1 MAPLARALVF
11 CLSIVVAGCAHEAS
25 VYRAGPGPWRTAEAD
40 IALDYPAQAKKL
52 PLHIVWPVN
61 GGPYPVV
68 VFSHG
73 GGSSKDMYDRLADHW
88 ASAGYVVILPTHR
101 DSRSLGFSTRGAAQ
115 HLMLEILES
124 RRQDLV
130 FIADALGG
138 LAQQLPQ
145 LAGKIDAQRI
155 VIGGHSMGGATA
167 LTVSGVVL
175 EDVNDG
181 SRFGFR
187 EPRFDALLLLTEP
200 GNSPMAPEFPWRA
213 VPVPVFVAT
222 GSRDYSG
229 QWSGPPKQRLY
240 RLPADLP
247 LPDNVPHHYLFIEG
261 MDHYLG
267 GLVCRTDVPGPP
279 DDGALQAIQATSTTF
294 LDAYMKNDAA
304 ALDFLRNADLRPLTD
319 GRATLSLR

>member
-1 MAPLARALVF
+1 MAALARPIILCLIAAL
-11 CLSIVVAGCAHEAS
+11 AGCAHEAP
-25 VYRAGPGPWRTAEAD
+25 VYRTAPGPWRTAEAD
-40 IALDYPAQAKKL
+40 IALDYPAQAKQL
-52 PLHIVWPVN
+52 PLHVVWPAT

-73 GGSSKDMYDRLADHW
+73 GGSSKDMYDGLADHW

-101 DSRSLGFSTRGAAQ
+101 DSRSLGFTMQGASQ
-115 HLMLEILES
+115 ELILQVLES

-130 FIADALGG
+130 FIVDSLGR
-138 LAQQLPQ
+138 LPQ
-145 LAGKIDAQRI
+145 QVAALAGRIDAQRL
-155 VIGGHSMGGATA
+155 VVAGHSMGGATA
-167 LTVSGVVL
+167 LTVSGLVM
-175 EDVNDG
+175 EDVNTG

-240 RLPADLP
+240 RFPAELALPEGIP
-247 LPDNVPHHYLFIEG
+247 RHYLFIEG

-279 DDGALQAIQATSTTF
+279 DEGALQAIRATSTVF

-304 ALDFLRNADLRPLTD
+304 ALEFLRGADLRPLTG
-319 GRATLSLR
+319 GRATLTVR